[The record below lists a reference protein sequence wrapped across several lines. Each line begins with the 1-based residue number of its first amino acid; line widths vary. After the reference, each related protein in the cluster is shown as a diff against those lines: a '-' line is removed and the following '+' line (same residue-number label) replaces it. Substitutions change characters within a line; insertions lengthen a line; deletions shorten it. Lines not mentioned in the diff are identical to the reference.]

1 MHRSETQGG
10 HVVKTTTTLL
20 LGGVLALGVAL
31 LLLVLGAVAI
41 SNEIL
46 GKEMST
52 QITVIA
58 CVIGCLVGG
67 RFSCRVCRTGRL
79 LMGAATGA
87 VCFLLI
93 LSIGLL
99 SGNVE
104 PGTQWFV
111 ELAACLCG
119 GGVAGVLRKRRKK
132 KKSPAKRSK

>member
-41 SNEIL
+41 SNGIL

-58 CVIGCLVGG
+58 CVIGCLIGG
-67 RFSCRVCRTGRL
+67 RFSCHTFRAGRL
-79 LMGAATGA
+79 LAGTSTGF
-87 VCFLLI
+87 VCFVLI
-93 LSIGLL
+93 LTVGLL
-99 SGNVE
+99 SGNIE

-119 GGVAGVLRKRRKK
+119 GGAAGVLGKRRKK
-132 KKSPAKRSK
+132 KKSPVKRGK